1 MPTNLNPELLQ
12 EAIDLDTTTSIET
25 VIETALRQY
34 IDQCN
39 RLKVNG
45 TGQSFGE
52 SILAFREKH
61 NISEMDIDP
70 DVIWGDVRDRNCVDP
85 TSDLRHIVIHEASS
99 LY

>member
-1 MPTNLNPELLQ
+1 MPTTLNLNPELLQ
-12 EAIDLDTTTSIET
+12 EAINLDTTTSIET

-45 TGQSFGE
+45 TGPSFGE

-70 DVIWGDVRDRNCVDP
+70 DEIWGDVRDRNFVEM
-85 TSDLRHIVIHEASS
+85 TSHRRQIAIYGVGS
-99 LY
+99 

>member
-12 EAIDLDTTTSIET
+12 EAIALDTTASIET

-45 TGQSFGE
+45 NAQNFGE
-52 SILAFREKH
+52 SILAFREQH

-70 DVIWGDVRDRNCVDP
+70 DEIWGDVRDRNCIDP
-85 TSDLRHIVIHEASS
+85 TSDLRHITIHEASS